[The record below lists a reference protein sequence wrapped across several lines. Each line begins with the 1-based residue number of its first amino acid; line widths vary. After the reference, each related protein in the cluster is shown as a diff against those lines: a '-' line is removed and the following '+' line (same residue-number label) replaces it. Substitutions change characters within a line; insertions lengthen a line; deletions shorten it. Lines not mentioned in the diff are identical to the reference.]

1 MSDMQTQP
9 QNTKTNRR
17 ISPLKGFFQAILLL
31 CLIAIG
37 WFLRGMMP
45 GGGPGGPPP
54 GAGPGAGG
62 PPEVVVETV
71 REGPNEIPKEY
82 IGNVDAIQAV
92 DISAQVVGYIEEV
105 HFEEGSLVEQGDLLF
120 TIEQNQYKA
129 RVTLSE
135 AAVEQSKA
143 NLSGARADLEAAK
156 ADLEAAQAD
165 LVRAE
170 KYLQRLQNA
179 DKRSVA
185 QANMDTA
192 ISDQKRAKS
201 KVQQTKAR
209 VDQGQ
214 ATVQQ
219 MEALLHKAQAE
230 LDLAHIDLGYT
241 EIRSPITGRI
251 GEAVFTKGNYVG
263 PSTGPLAR
271 IVQVDPIR
279 VVFSMSDREYL
290 SVIEEMQTASGPAVH
305 TRLRL
310 PNGSPF
316 EGIGRWDFE
325 DNEMNPQTG
334 TIAVYARFSNEDRLL
349 VPGSYVTVIMERIES
364 DRVPIIPEEAVMTDQ
379 QGHFVYVVDPDNQV
393 ERRPVTLG
401 ESYRGEQR
409 VTSGLSSGERIVVE
423 GIQKVQHGD
432 KVNIRV
438 SDEETGGQS

>member
-1 MSDMQTQP
+1 MSDIQTQP
-9 QNTKTNRR
+9 QNIKTNRR
-17 ISPLKGFFQAILLL
+17 ISPLKGFLQAILLL
-31 CLIAIG
+31 CLIAVG

-45 GGGPGGPPP
+45 GGGPVGPPP

-62 PPEVVVETV
+62 PPEVVVEAV

-129 RVTLSE
+129 RVTLAQ
-135 AAVEQSKA
+135 AALEQAEA
-143 NLSGARADLEAAK
+143 NLAGARADLDAAK
-156 ADLEAAQAD
+156 ADLNAAEAD

-170 KYLQRLQNA
+170 KYLKRLQSA
-179 DKRSVA
+179 DERSVA
-185 QANMDTA
+185 QANMDAA
-192 ISDQKRAKS
+192 ISDEKRAKS
-201 KVQQTKAR
+201 RVQQAKAQVDQGQAAVQQTKAL
-209 VDQGQ
+209 VH
-214 ATVQQ
+214 
-219 MEALLHKAQAE
+219 EAEAE
-230 LDLAHIDLGYT
+230 LDLARIDLGYT

-251 GEAVFTKGNYVG
+251 GKAVLTKGNYVG

-279 VVFSMSDREYL
+279 VVLSMSDREYL
-290 SVIEEMQTASGPAVH
+290 SVIEEIQTTSGPALH

-310 PNGSPF
+310 PNGGLF
-316 EGIGRWDFE
+316 EGIGGWDFE
-325 DNEMNPQTG
+325 DNEMNPETG
-334 TIAVYARFSNEDRLL
+334 TIAVYVRFSNKDRLL

-364 DRVPIIPEEAVMTDQ
+364 DKVPIISEEAVMTDQ

-409 VTSGLSSGERIVVE
+409 VTSGLSIGERIVVA
-423 GIQKVQHGD
+423 GIQKVQPGD
-432 KVNIRV
+432 KVEVRV
-438 SDEETGGQS
+438 SEGETGGQS